1 MYYFKIDV
9 SFWWMKPCSVLL
21 RRSVDLRGGTGKG
34 EVELACAFSIYANAA
49 HREYTHAQIT
59 SPSIYLRIVNSH
71 PTRPSNLSPLSLSL
85 SLFICV
91 YITRMCVRAAAALT
105 ALPIRILL
113 VLRINL
119 LSCRVSFGVHRIL
132 PLPPRSLHR
141 KEIFAHTTIR
151 VLFASRSRPF
161 FRFRF
166 CVPWL
171 TATDAFGRS
180 PTSRF
185 RLMYYVRS
193 LPVAPLCTP
202 LVNAMISCIPHGSD
216 WGGGD
221 RL

>member
-1 MYYFKIDV
+1 MH
-9 SFWWMKPCSVLL
+9 
-21 RRSVDLRGGTGKG
+21 
-34 EVELACAFSIYANAA
+34 ANTA
-49 HREYTHAQIT
+49 HRAYSHAHIT
-59 SPSIYLRIVNSH
+59 SPGVYLRIVNSR
-71 PTRPSNLSPLSLSL
+71 PTRPSNLSSLSL
-85 SLFICV
+85 TVACPLFICV

-105 ALPIRILL
+105 ALPIRIPL

-193 LPVAPLCTP
+193 LPVAPVCTP
-202 LVNAMISCIPHGSD
+202 LVNATISCIPHGSD
-216 WGGGD
+216 RRG
-221 RL
+221 